1 MALKIGMWIA
11 RIVVTVLLACL
22 LSIWTTSY
30 VVTSYVQALLEEYE
44 IPLEVKPVALAN
56 VWGMIWGADGKSKQE
71 QLGEES
77 NKPSTDLAQSL
88 DEEEH
93 SDLVADWGDSPD
105 EGEPPQD
112 QTVDEDGDGE
122 KSPSNHSEDIN
133 LQSEQYNEPSEEVF
147 APIESSAEPTIT
159 PDEISASK
167 DSLEQEEKER
177 MFELIM
183 GKLPPDSWQVFSSA
197 MEDGLTEEELLEIQQ
212 LMALHL
218 SKEEYNELMDLLK
231 KE

>member
-11 RIVVTVLLACL
+11 RIIVTVLLACI
-22 LSIWTTSY
+22 LSIWTTSF

-56 VWGMIWGADGKSKQE
+56 VWGMLWGADGKSEQE
-71 QLGEES
+71 QLVEGSNEPADNLAQTLDEQEDSELIADSGEVLEENETVEELTGEEDVNS
-77 NKPSTDLAQSL
+77 EEPS
-88 DEEEH
+88 
-93 SDLVADWGDSPD
+93 SDS
-105 EGEPPQD
+105 
-112 QTVDEDGDGE
+112 
-122 KSPSNHSEDIN
+122 SEDIN
-133 LQSEQYNEPSEEVF
+133 LQSEQYNEPSQEVF
-147 APIESSAEPTIT
+147 APIETDVEPSIT
-159 PDEISASK
+159 PEEISTTK
-167 DSLEQEEKER
+167 ESLALEEKER

-197 MEDGLTEEELLEIQQ
+197 MEDGLTEAELLEIQQ

-218 SKEEYNELMDLLK
+218 SKEEYSELMELLT